1 MVLRETPDFSASAA
15 GLPLIIAQHP
25 ANPVGRTTVISFDTQ
40 LCRVIC
46 AVGFFYD
53 LNEKFQ
59 AAFAGKVRKYYSI
72 TEKGS
77 RELAAKQEE
86 WNTYSRAVTTVL
98 YQGV

>member
-15 GLPLIIAQHP
+15 GIPLIIAQHP

-59 AAFAGKVRKYYSI
+59 AAFAGKVLLCQGNKKFFLTKAELDSI
-72 TEKGS
+72 I
-77 RELAAKQEE
+77 
-86 WNTYSRAVTTVL
+86 
-98 YQGV
+98 